1 MIYLVDTMQF
11 KNRNE
16 EESFKKEFKIEL
28 QKLNINKYRFYQSK
42 FFFEKTSKKK
52 WSLLCLMEID
62 ESNREVID
70 ELSQNKDYLIRR
82 EEMVLTPNSNIA
94 SQNWKSGSVSNIVEH
109 VEVQK
114 EFLGEFQEIMIQN
127 NTPAMTYIINEKNWC
142 KEFIALETDRIIYHN
157 SSYPNWNQIHF
168 IAMRMSGMFHYK
180 KDFSEGLEKS
190 NSLDF
195 KANFDRLKEIRTFS
209 YKASANM
216 SID

>member
-42 FFFEKTSKKK
+42 FFFEKTSQKK

-82 EEMVLTPNSNIA
+82 E
-94 SQNWKSGSVSNIVEH
+94 
-109 VEVQK
+109 
-114 EFLGEFQEIMIQN
+114 EIMIQN

-180 KDFSEGLEKS
+180 KDFSEGLKKA
-190 NSLDF
+190 NALDF
-195 KANFDRLKEIRTFS
+195 KDNFDRLKKIRTFS

-216 SID
+216 SND

>member
-11 KNRNE
+11 ENRDE

-94 SQNWKSGSVSNIVEH
+94 SQNWENGSVSNIVEH

-114 EFLGEFQEIMIQN
+114 EFLDEFQEIMIQN
-127 NTPAMTYIINEKNWC
+127 NTPAMTYIINEK
-142 KEFIALETDRIIYHN
+142 KLV
-157 SSYPNWNQIHF
+157 
-168 IAMRMSGMFHYK
+168 
-180 KDFSEGLEKS
+180 
-190 NSLDF
+190 
-195 KANFDRLKEIRTFS
+195 
-209 YKASANM
+209 
-216 SID
+216 